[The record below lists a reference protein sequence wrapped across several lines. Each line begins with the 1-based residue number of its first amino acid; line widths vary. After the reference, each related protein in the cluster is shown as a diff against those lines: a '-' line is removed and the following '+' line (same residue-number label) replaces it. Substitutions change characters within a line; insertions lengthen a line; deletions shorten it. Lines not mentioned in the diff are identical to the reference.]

1 MRLEGKMEKFIT
13 PYFSFVFPPNQRS
26 PEFEIETASR
36 RPAASMAARVEGM
49 PRPIKD
55 QRKKLLRFSNA
66 IRRQAWRQ
74 IDSGQDQKQMPC

>member
-1 MRLEGKMEKFIT
+1 MSSREKFLT

-36 RPAASMAARVEGM
+36 RPAARTAERVEGM

-55 QRKKLLRFSNA
+55 QRKQLLRFSKA
-66 IRRQAWRQ
+66 VRRQAWRR
-74 IDSGQDQKQMPC
+74 IDSGRDQKQMPH